1 MSRLQP
7 GNTNPK
13 ITHHMNNTFVELTGS
28 TGKPVFVN
36 PRHVAMVMANPQ
48 PEASGSIIILNLSV
62 GTMEERAVRPEM
74 LPVKESVEVVVF
86 RMRDPGAAA

>member
-1 MSRLQP
+1 
-7 GNTNPK
+7 
-13 ITHHMNNTFVELTGS
+13 MNNTFVELTGS

-48 PEASGSIIILNLSV
+48 PETSGSIIILNLSV

-74 LPVKESVEVVVF
+74 LPVKESVEIVVF